1 MTCCATRVKI
11 GVTLLI
17 VLLIVVRN
25 YIDFWFP
32 HYESNATIRGSMEK
46 KFVTIDSFN
55 RSDFNHLSSAA
66 VDSSSFVAT
75 AVVAAN
81 DDDNAGNTYDKY
93 NNAEEENNMTA
104 TSSSIQTDTDDAYH
118 DDDDEES
125 KYYFDNV
132 DNDEDVDDNTSISSG
147 GVQGGH
153 WEYDTNVTKPYVY
166 SSKVCNATNIHPGD
180 CTKTTNYCPST
191 LMNWIY
197 KDNTNTTYPKFDV
210 NGFRNNMKDSSI
222 LFLGSS
228 LVRQQFVALVWTL
241 GHTNIQ
247 WTRTKNMSPE
257 TCSSDQWCMHDVKG
271 NITLCHR
278 FMGSISR
285 GPIIE
290 HNYTLNHS
298 VRGHGDSSCLLHDT
312 MVQQMSNQFDLVFV
326 QGSVM
331 WFAGLP
337 ALLNS
342 TSSPMEWISKKL
354 PLLYHD
360 AMEGILSK
368 LSQRTRTVFV
378 LGQSG
383 LLCVNKTWPEPFRED
398 IEYNLAA
405 TRDVGAKYGWMQV
418 PKLQT
423 TSLDMIHDKK
433 LDVHVIDARDPLM
446 QSRHA
451 HPNSGGLSPDMD
463 CLHFCMNSA
472 ALNMYLDMYWT
483 EVFSSF
489 TKEETNI
496 M

>member
-1 MTCCATRVKI
+1 MSIKFFTSATIKVKI
-11 GVTLLI
+11 GATLI
-17 VLLIVVRN
+17 VVLLIVVRN
-25 YIDFWFP
+25 YIDFWLP
-32 HYESNATIRGSMEK
+32 RERNESNASIRGSIEK
-46 KFVTIDSFN
+46 KYVTIDGCN
-55 RSDFNHLSSAA
+55 RSELNLSSAA
-66 VDSSSFVAT
+66 NSSFVAT
-75 AVVAAN
+75 VIVVAN
-81 DDDNAGNTYDKY
+81 DDDNAGKTHDKY
-93 NNAEEENNMTA
+93 NYAEEENNMITN
-104 TSSSIQTDTDDAYH
+104 SSSIRNDTDDDYH

-125 KYYFDNV
+125 EYEHN
-132 DNDEDVDDNTSISSG
+132 NEEDDDNTSISSG
-147 GVQGGH
+147 GGVQGGH
-153 WEYDTNVTKPYVY
+153 WEYELNAPKPYVY

-197 KDNTNTTYPKFDV
+197 KDSTNSTYPKFDV
-210 NGFRNNMKDSSI
+210 NGFRKNMRDSSI

-241 GHTNIQ
+241 GHTNIK
-247 WTRTKNMSPE
+247 WAKTRNMSPE
-257 TCSSDQWCMHDVKG
+257 TCSSEQWCMHDVKG

-298 VRGHGDSSCLLHDT
+298 LRGHGDSSCLLHDT
-312 MVQQMSNQFDLVFV
+312 MIQQMSQFDLVFA

-360 AMEGILSK
+360 AMEGLLSK
-368 LSQRTRTVFV
+368 LSQRTKTVFV
-378 LGQSG
+378 LGQGG
-383 LLCVNKTWPEPFRED
+383 LLCANKTWPEPFRED
-398 IEYNLAA
+398 KEYNLTP

-423 TSLDMIHDKK
+423 TSLNMIHDKK
-433 LDVHVIDARDPLM
+433 LNVHVIDARDPLM

-451 HPNSGGLSPDMD
+451 HPNSGGLSPDWD

-472 ALNMYLDMYWT
+472 ALNIYLDIYWT

-489 TKEETNI
+489 AKEETK

>member
-1 MTCCATRVKI
+1 MSIKFCTSATMKVKI
-11 GVTLLI
+11 GATLIVVLLI
-17 VLLIVVRN
+17 VLRN
-25 YIDFWFP
+25 YIDFWLP
-32 HYESNATIRGSMEK
+32 RERNESNASIRGSIEK
-46 KFVTIDSFN
+46 KYVTIDGFN
-55 RSDFNHLSSAA
+55 RSELNLSSA
-66 VDSSSFVAT
+66 T
-75 AVVAAN
+75 NVVN
-81 DDDNAGNTYDKY
+81 DDDNAGKTYDKY
-93 NNAEEENNMTA
+93 NYSEEENNTI
-104 TSSSIQTDTDDAYH
+104 TNSSSIRNDTDDDYH
-118 DDDDEES
+118 DDDDDESEYEYNEE
-125 KYYFDNV
+125 D
-132 DNDEDVDDNTSISSG
+132 DDNTSISSG

-153 WEYDTNVTKPYVY
+153 WEYELNAPRPYVY

-197 KDNTNTTYPKFDV
+197 KDSMNSTYPKFDV
-210 NGFRNNMKDSSI
+210 YGFRKNMRDSTI

-241 GHTNIQ
+241 GHTNIK
-247 WTRTKNMSPE
+247 WAKTRNMSPE
-257 TCSSDQWCMHDVKG
+257 TCSSEQWCMHDVKG

-298 VRGHGDSSCLLHDT
+298 LRGHGDSSCLLHDA
-312 MVQQMSNQFDLVFV
+312 MIQQMSQFDLVFA

-342 TSSPMEWISKKL
+342 TSSPMEWTSKKL

-360 AMEGILSK
+360 AMEGLLSK
-368 LSQRTRTVFV
+368 LSQRTKTVFV
-378 LGQSG
+378 LGQGG
-383 LLCVNKTWPEPFRED
+383 LLCANKTWPEPFRED
-398 IEYNLAA
+398 KEYNLTP

-423 TSLDMIHDKK
+423 TSLNMIHDKK
-433 LDVHVIDARDPLM
+433 LNVQVIDARDPLM

-451 HPNSGGLSPDMD
+451 HPNSGGLSPDRD
-463 CLHFCMNSA
+463 CVHFCMNSA
-472 ALNMYLDMYWT
+472 ALNIYLDIYWT

-489 TKEETNI
+489 AKE
-496 M
+496 